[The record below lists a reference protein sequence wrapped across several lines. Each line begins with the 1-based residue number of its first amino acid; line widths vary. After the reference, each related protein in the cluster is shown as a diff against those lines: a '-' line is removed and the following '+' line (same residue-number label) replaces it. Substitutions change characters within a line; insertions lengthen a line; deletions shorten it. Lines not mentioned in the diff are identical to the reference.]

1 MANADQLSKQ
11 LLESME
17 IIGKNIVNGLEYD
30 KTIKAVVQ
38 ESNSTSYLC
47 KYNDITFTAVGPE
60 EEYVVGDNVWV
71 NIPQS
76 NWKNQ
81 KTIISRSETDEN
93 PNRVVLPFSNLVSV
107 NNNQAFY
114 ESSGEYHILAN
125 GETQEVLI
133 DSITNLYSS
142 YNEPFDLLGLKVQFN
157 TGKLT
162 PFNVTEG
169 NYGIRLKLYNS
180 ANENYATYEFD
191 CSSMMG
197 NLYAF
202 NDYMEQQM
210 VFDISEVRP
219 AQGDTIKV
227 YLIQKN
233 DFAGY
238 HGSSQLSLLQYGAD
252 DDTSDNIYARAIK
265 LFLGYNKNNIK
276 INEGDLVLI
285 DGDYLY
291 YEGWGELGR
300 NTKRFT
306 SVIWKTDSGGN
317 LYRETN
323 ISSLVWSFGND
334 KNWEVIPNNNI
345 SIKDNIA
352 TVILPQDRLK
362 EDTICF
368 RAGKSVVTLVRYK
381 APMYSIEYDMEH
393 AIRLSYEFRD
403 ETDGVYY
410 GGPDCRLRTLEEA
423 FCPHYVRLNWE
434 PLSNEIANNDNFLA
448 GATITWEGPGFNNNP
463 LNPAD
468 DFEFNKKTIF
478 MEMSDGR
485 EYNSD
490 YDEYSVNAD
499 RTRISYTFGNNF
511 SYKNDVSAYMDIA
524 KTKGAFSNAQGIA
537 LKVRD
542 VNHCLYKFRAKQQY
556 ISSMTNNTVTCT
568 IKKGVYTFRGSF
580 EVPIIKEKTTHN
592 TIGIV
597 QKTFEPLCIMNQ
609 NENNVLELAT
619 FKDEYNGNVSWS
631 GATSLY
637 LMRYG
642 EWGYVDYVD
651 DTVFPDG
658 DSNRRGHLYICKTDY
673 EASDYIHY
681 WTRESLFV
689 DPVYHGFGI
698 GDACKD
704 FRFVFSVS
712 FTEEIKIFYFDYSA
726 RVSGDYPTA
735 TISGMTFK
743 YHCDTYGEA
752 GAYEVTARVARF
764 TNLSGSTD
772 ADYFT
777 AAMTLMTANDLSVIK
792 RIDPSTPFFINYYTP
807 ITFSQGVLTV
817 PFTSFDN
824 SHIDDNL
831 RFLAIK
837 AKNTYGEEVVH
848 NIPVIYHLKY
858 FENAYTPEMSYFV
871 DTHVLLMP
879 HFSDKIYINSEG
891 EHIDDAQTD
900 RDGNILYSGRLYRSY
915 PFGKSNFNTCNWNDD
930 LSTGSRNIYTYYQ
943 KANTSQAFDST
954 YLSFSGYV
962 FNYSISPD
970 KMINCGAA
978 PNYSTFGGN
987 GGIGFIETDCFI
999 SPAYTYAWGETS
1011 DFYTSSGLYPLI
1023 SEYAEIDVDYWGDYR
1038 DSSYATHEY
1047 SLPLT
1052 LVVQYKTSWSD
1063 DFNRWDGNKVQ
1074 INDDSVFA
1082 RSMAAGTKK
1091 NGKFTGVI
1099 LGDVHNVDST
1109 VTAYG
1114 LYGYHES
1121 QQSFGFMS
1129 NGKAFIGKK
1138 GKGRLEFDGN
1148 RGTISSAL
1156 YNNTDAGHKKG
1167 MLIDFDDGK
1176 IDICNESSDS
1186 GSLTQYFMRI
1196 DVSDTNLNLS
1206 SYPLKIGTDDD
1217 PKFKVNWKGE
1227 IYCSDAIINGARLN
1241 DIVQASIANGATVI
1255 NNGTISG
1262 GTIENVTITGD
1273 DTDLNLAN
1281 LRIRRTGVEF
1291 SSGYMDISSGCSFRF
1306 HSEDMDKYLINFV
1319 SAINSDGTYTVGT
1332 MFVIGTEPAYNT
1344 HVLPFPYLE
1353 SISQTTTTGAPLATV
1368 TDNNGNSTTIYR
1380 GTVTTD
1386 FTECPKYNNH

>member
-60 EEYVVGDNVWV
+60 GEYVVGDNVWV

-202 NDYMEQQM
+202 NDYIEQQM

-306 SVIWKTDSGGN
+306 SVIWKTDSGGT

-468 DFEFNKKTIF
+468 DFKFNKKTIF

-511 SYKNDVSAYMDIA
+511 SYKNDVSAYMDVA

-568 IKKGVYTFRGSF
+568 IKKGVYTFKGSF

-609 NENNVLELAT
+609 NENNVLELVT
-619 FKDEYNGNVSWS
+619 FKDEYTGNVNWS
-631 GATSLY
+631 SSSLY

-651 DTVFPDG
+651 DVVYPNG
-658 DSNRRGHLYICKTDY
+658 DTNKRGHLYICKTDY
-673 EASDYIHY
+673 SASNYVSYYTPTSDIFHPQ
-681 WTRESLFV
+681 L
-689 DPVYHGFGI
+689 HAFGI
-698 GDACKD
+698 EDVCKD
-704 FRFVFSVS
+704 FRFIFSVILS
-712 FTEEIKIFYFDYSA
+712 EEIKVFYFDYA
-726 RVSGDYPTA
+726 TRVSGEYSTA

-743 YHCDTYGEA
+743 YCCYTYGEA
-752 GAYEVTARVARF
+752 NAGDIDAKMARF
-764 TNLSGSTD
+764 TGLSGSSD
-772 ADYFT
+772 ADYFA

-792 RIDPSTPFFINYYTP
+792 RTDPDTPFFINYYTP
-807 ITFSQGVLTV
+807 ITFNQGVLTV
-817 PFTSFDN
+817 PFTSLNN

-837 AKNTYGEEVVH
+837 AKNTSGEEVVH
-848 NIPVIYHLKY
+848 NIPIVYHLKY

-871 DTHVLLMP
+871 DTHALLMP

-891 EHIDDAQTD
+891 EHIGDAQTD
-900 RDGNILYSGRLYRSY
+900 RDGNILYPGRLYRGY

-930 LSTGSRNIYTYYQ
+930 LSTGSRYIYAYYQ
-943 KANTSQAFDST
+943 KSSASQIFDST
-954 YLSFSGYV
+954 ILSFSGFVYD
-962 FNYSISPD
+962 YAISPD

-978 PNYSTFGGN
+978 PNYSTFGDN

-1011 DFYTSSGLYPLI
+1011 DFYTSSGLYPSI
-1023 SEYAEIDVDYWGDYR
+1023 SEYATIGVGYWGDYR
-1038 DSSYATHEY
+1038 DSSYATHNY
-1047 SLPLT
+1047 SLPFT
-1052 LVVQYKTSWSD
+1052 LAVQYKTSWSD

-1138 GKGRLEFDGN
+1138 GRGRLEFDGN
-1148 RGTISSAL
+1148 RGTISSTL
-1156 YNNTDAGHKKG
+1156 YNNTASGHKKG

-1176 IDICNESSDS
+1176 IDICNESGD
-1186 GSLTQYFMRI
+1186 TQYFMRI
-1196 DVSDTNLNLS
+1196 DVSDTNLNLNN
-1206 SYPLKIGTDDD
+1206 YPLKIGTDDD

-1241 DIVQASIANGATVI
+1241 DIVQASIANGATVN

-1273 DTDLNLAN
+1273 NTDLHLAN

-1291 SSGYMDISSGCSFRF
+1291 SSGYLDINSGCSFRF
-1306 HSEDMDKYLINFV
+1306 HSENMDKYQINFV

-1344 HVLPFPYLE
+1344 HVLPFPYLK
-1353 SISQTTTTGAPLATV
+1353 SISQTTSTGSPLATI
-1368 TDNNGNSTTIYR
+1368 TDGNGGSTVIYR
-1380 GTVTTD
+1380 GDID
-1386 FTECPKYNNH
+1386 FTRCDKYNNH

>member
-38 ESNSTSYLC
+38 ESNGTNYLC

-60 EEYVVGDNVWV
+60 GEYVVGDNVWV

-197 NLYAF
+197 NHYAF
-202 NDYMEQQM
+202 NDYIEQQM

-238 HGSSQLSLLQYGAD
+238 HTSNQLELLQYAAG

-265 LFLGYNKNNIK
+265 LFLGYNKNNITVD
-276 INEGDLVLI
+276 EGDLILI

-306 SVIWKTDSGGN
+306 SVIWKTDSGGT

-334 KNWEVIPNNNI
+334 KNWEIIPSNNI
-345 SIKDNIA
+345 SIKDNVA

-393 AIRLSYEFRD
+393 AIRLSYEYQD

-410 GGPDCRLRTLEEA
+410 GGPDCRLRTLDEA
-423 FCPHYVRLNWE
+423 FAPHFIVLNWE
-434 PLSNEIANNDNFLA
+434 PLSSEILNDDKFLA
-448 GATITWEGPGFNNNP
+448 GATITWEGPGFANNP
-463 LNPAD
+463 NDPGQT
-468 DFEFNKKTIF
+468 FESHKGTIF
-478 MEMSDGR
+478 MPMTDGR

-490 YDEYSVNAD
+490 YDEYYRDAD
-499 RTRISYTFGNNF
+499 VTRLSYTFGNSF
-511 SYKNDVSAYMDIA
+511 SYKNDVSAYMNVA
-524 KTKGAFSNAQGIA
+524 KTKGAFSNAEGIA
-537 LKVRD
+537 LNVRD

-568 IKKGVYTFRGSF
+568 IKKGVYTFKGSF
-580 EVPIIKEKTTHN
+580 EVPIIRDKINHN

-597 QKTFEPLCIMNQ
+597 QQSFEPLCIMNQ
-609 NENNVLELAT
+609 DTNNVLKLRT
-619 FKDEYNGNVSWS
+619 FQDQYNGIVSWA
-631 GATSLY
+631 GGSLR

-642 EWGYVDYVD
+642 EWGYVDSYD
-651 DTVFPDG
+651 DYVFPG
-658 DSNRRGHLYICKTDY
+658 TNLQGHLYICKTDY
-673 EASDYIHY
+673 EASDYVSYYTPTSDIFHPQ
-681 WTRESLFV
+681 L
-689 DPVYHGFGI
+689 HAFGI
-698 GDACKD
+698 GEWCKD
-704 FRFVFSVS
+704 FRYIFSVILS
-712 FTEEIKIFYFDYSA
+712 EEIKVFYFDFAA
-726 RVSGDYPTA
+726 RVSGTYSTA
-735 TISGMTFK
+735 TISGMNFK
-743 YHCDTYGEA
+743 YYCDTIGES
-752 GAYEVTARVARF
+752 GAYGLDSKTARF

-772 ADYFT
+772 TDYFA
-777 AAMTLMTANDLSVIK
+777 AAMALMTANDLSSIK
-792 RIDPSTPFFINYYTP
+792 PTDPSTPFFIDYYTP
-807 ITFSQGVLTV
+807 ITLVDGTLTV
-817 PFTSFDN
+817 PFTSLDN
-824 SHIDDNL
+824 KRVDDNL
-831 RFLAIK
+831 RYLAIK
-837 AKNTYGEEVVH
+837 ASTATGEEVIH
-848 NIPVIYHLKY
+848 NIPIVYHVVY
-858 FENAYTPEMSYFV
+858 ADDGYVDTPQLVGTHELLMSYY
-871 DTHVLLMP
+871 
-879 HFSDKIYINSEG
+879 SDKIYINSEE
-891 EHIDDAQTD
+891 EHIDDAQLD
-900 RDGNILYSGRLYRSY
+900 RDGNILYCGRLFRAY
-915 PFGKSNFNTCNWNDD
+915 PFEKTSFNLSNWNNAVDTR
-930 LSTGSRNIYTYYQ
+930 LTPVLYCQETANSRILKTSYYT
-943 KANTSQAFDST
+943 
-954 YLSFSGYV
+954 FSGFLSDYA
-962 FNYSISPD
+962 
-970 KMINCGAA
+970 INPERFVNSGAA
-978 PNYSTFGGN
+978 PNYSSFGAN
-987 GGIGFIETDCFI
+987 GGYGFIEIDGFI
-999 SPAYTYAWGETS
+999 SSAYTLSWGETS
-1011 DFYTSSGLYPLI
+1011 DFYTTSGYYPSVSDSMMI
-1023 SEYAEIDVDYWGDYR
+1023 PNSEWTDYR
-1038 DSSYATHEY
+1038 DSGSISNHHTF
-1047 SLPLT
+1047 LIPRT

-1063 DFNRWDGNKVQ
+1063 DFNRWDGNHVQ

-1082 RSMAAGTKK
+1082 RSLAAGTKS
-1091 NGKFTGVI
+1091 NGRFTGVI
-1099 LGDVHNVDST
+1099 LGDIHNVDTST
-1109 VTAYG
+1109 RAYG
-1114 LYGYHES
+1114 LYGYHNS
-1121 QQSFGFMS
+1121 QQSFGFKS
-1129 NGKAFIGKK
+1129 DGTAFIGKH

-1148 RGTISSAL
+1148 RGTITSSL
-1156 YNNTDAGHKKG
+1156 YHESSRAKG

-1176 IDICNESSDS
+1176 IDIKNQNNNTD
-1186 GSLTQYFMRI
+1186 YFLKI
-1196 DVSDTNLNLS
+1196 DVSNTNLNLTDC
-1206 SYPLKIGTDDD
+1206 PLKIGTGAS
-1217 PKFKVNWKGE
+1217 PNFKVNWKGE
-1227 IYCSDAIINGARLN
+1227 LTCTDVIINNARIN
-1241 DIVQASIANGATVI
+1241 DIIQASVASGGTII
-1255 NNGTISG
+1255 NNGTITG
-1262 GTIENVTITGD
+1262 GTISNTTISGTTEIDLGNFEVRPHGIEVTGGYFDISQAADFKFHLMNVDKRTFTFVTGISFSGGVLTYNTNTITFLASATEDAPNSHTIAIDSLSVGFVKSVTNIGTGSQIIANVNNSD
-1273 DTDLNLAN
+1273 DTVT
-1281 LRIRRTGVEF
+1281 RIYG
-1291 SSGYMDISSGCSFRF
+1291 D
-1306 HSEDMDKYLINFV
+1306 
-1319 SAINSDGTYTVGT
+1319 
-1332 MFVIGTEPAYNT
+1332 
-1344 HVLPFPYLE
+1344 
-1353 SISQTTTTGAPLATV
+1353 
-1368 TDNNGNSTTIYR
+1368 GNSS
-1380 GTVTTD
+1380 
-1386 FTECPKYNNH
+1386 NNNT